1 MHDHDLLTFVRGNSA
16 HESGHIVV
24 LFKGARL
31 VDLRFLPHETA
42 ADGIKGVFE
51 ANTGTELGKEDCVA
65 LAAGMAGELVCLGH
79 YDSERVLHDRQQ
91 IQRIVGKAL
100 EDFAPEAQEVIK
112 QNLRFFS
119 LLNIEVQNRIT
130 ALLVRLGGVDWER
143 LPPII
148 PIITLA
154 QVEQVYKR
162 AESEKSATRGPG

>member
-1 MHDHDLLTFVRGNSA
+1 MHDLDLLTFARGNSA

-24 LFKGARL
+24 LFKAGRL
-31 VDLRFLPHETA
+31 DELRFLPHETA

-79 YDSERVLHDRQQ
+79 YDPERVLHDRKQ

-100 EDFAPEAQEVIK
+100 EDFAPEAQETIE

-119 LLNIEVQNRIT
+119 LLNIEVLNRIT
-130 ALLVRLGGVDWER
+130 ALLLGLGRVDWEK
-143 LPPII
+143 LPPTI

-154 QVEQVYKR
+154 EVEQVYQR
-162 AESEKSATRGPG
+162 AESEKSTTP